1 MGPAFTP
8 GAVLLEKGKGK
19 QIPLGGEKRKRKADP
34 FMKTKTHYR
43 IALLVLESPFFF

>member
-19 QIPLGGEKRKRKADP
+19 QIPLGGGEKEKKSRSLYENEN
-34 FMKTKTHYR
+34 T
-43 IALLVLESPFFF
+43 L